1 MRYFTLLTNDN
12 PTNTWCIEF
21 GSYTRSEVNEEKVS
35 LHDNYPYVRYTR
47 MKIIETSD
55 LQADIQAQVDL
66 LNGIPS
72 QPKSETV
79 DI

>member
-1 MRYFTLLTNDN
+1 MRYFTLLTLVDGV
-12 PTNTWCIEF
+12 WCIEF
-21 GSYTRSEVNEEKVS
+21 GDYDRSTVKAEKDD
-35 LHDNYPYVRYTR
+35 LHYGCKRIPLLHL
-47 MKIIETSD
+47 KIIETSD

-66 LNGIPS
+66 LNEIPS